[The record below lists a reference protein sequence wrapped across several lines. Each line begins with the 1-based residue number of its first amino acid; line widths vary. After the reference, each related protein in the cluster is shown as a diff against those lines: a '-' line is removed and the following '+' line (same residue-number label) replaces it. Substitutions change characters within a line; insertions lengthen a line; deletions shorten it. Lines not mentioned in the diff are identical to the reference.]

1 MADKGPQT
9 GGQEPPT
16 TLLRET
22 AIERNGNTI
31 IVSTEDYVEKPDGSI
46 VRRNRQNQHMAPD
59 GRWLSMDEFIANSWT
74 GLMVPKDRLASC
86 LNPFEIHGYR
96 LVYLGLDGIISD
108 LGNVLCQQCVD
119 AQKRR
124 MLWKN
129 VMLFGLL
136 YNPEKF

>member
-1 MADKGPQT
+1 MSDETPSNRD
-9 GGQEPPT
+9 QEPPT

-22 AIERNGNTI
+22 AIGRNGNTI
-31 IVSTEDYVEKPDGSI
+31 IVSTEDYAEKADGSI
-46 VRRNRQNQHMAPD
+46 VRRNRKNQHMAPD
-59 GRWLSMDEFIANSWT
+59 GRWLIMDEFIANSWT

-86 LNPFEIHGYR
+86 LDPFELHDYR

-108 LGNVLCQQCVD
+108 LGNVLCQQCVE

-136 YNPEKF
+136 YNPDKY